1 MSVCVLV
8 KMPSEKNIRGC
19 VPTGPALPAEIDKVG
34 FSQRYA
40 RKLRGGGVSIPH
52 RRLRWPD
59 MTTHAGPSMLLNGS
73 TVDVC

>member
-40 RKLRGGGVSIPH
+40 RKLRGGGGIYSTQEAQMARH
-52 RRLRWPD
+52 DHARRPINAAEWIN
-59 MTTHAGPSMLLNGS
+59 S
-73 TVDVC
+73 